1 MRTFYVVHDGIT
13 DQGFSGWL
21 PGTSLSGE
29 SSLWDGS
36 FDYDMNG
43 NYTDVVDFHEFETAS
58 EALEA
63 VRLFT
68 TEFHNAEPT
77 GEIDFQIF
85 KVQVQSVTRIEY
97 RVTNA

>member
-43 NYTDVVDFHEFETAS
+43 NYTEVVDFMEFETAE
-58 EALEA
+58 EAHEA
-63 VRLFT
+63 VGLIT
-68 TEFHNAEPT
+68 AEFFAAEPT
-77 GEIDFQIF
+77 GEIDFQVF
-85 KVQVQSVTRIEY
+85 KVHVQPVTRIEY